1 MPSSSL
7 TLLFWNPGGLL
18 RHLPTLDLLL
28 LSKNLPTSAPHLLA
42 FVETHWTLDSPPK
55 TIHNYTWSLF
65 NSPIDHSRSSHQHSH
80 RGGGI
85 ALLHHHS
92 IAVLH
97 LDSFSKHFSP
107 IPSSAPT
114 SHSNNAAIMWHKI
127 RAPHTPTFLL
137 AICYIPP
144 QNNSTTHSMQQLIL
158 SIRAVS
164 SAHPSTPLL
173 ILGDFNV
180 RHRSWND
187 NPHPNDS
194 RSSAAKL
201 LASFISKQHYIILN
215 NIFIPGLTTRPST
228 LLSPPLAPDS
238 HLDDGSILDL
248 AITDNPALV
257 SNMSFEHQYDLHSD
271 HLPLT
276 LTLSLPLSQ
285 CRDTFTRTSFDVH
298 NNPAFWQEALGP
310 AMDEALLTISHTLDP
325 LTQPL
330 PPNAS
335 SRHILSSAYNSFL
348 NVLTSTCSRI
358 IGIKTTSSNA
368 KHWFSYPGVKRLY
381 HTMRLCTLMYKR
393 HHLNPIMKS
402 HFYSTRAAWKT
413 LVTLAKK
420 ESWHS
425 LCNLLADPNNSSI
438 KWTILKRTNP
448 SLFSPLSSFPN
459 PDNTLPSSHTDSLNN
474 LAAAYVINSI
484 PAPCSIP
491 DRETQLDSYIND
503 RTSPVSN
510 SLPPHASDTWHF
522 SLQEI
527 IDQLTMQ
534 HTRSA
539 PGPDTILPI
548 ILKHIGNNAYKTL
561 TSIYNFSWT
570 HSVLPQDWTDANV
583 MSLYKNAGSRS
594 DPSSYRP
601 ISITSIIIRSFEHLI
616 QRKLVSELEHRNYF
630 FPHQYGFR
638 RQHCT
643 YDAIHYLLSTIQRTC
658 HQGKILTR
666 QQRKNPPCP
675 VVFIDIKKAFDR
687 VWTPHLM
694 QCIEQAQ
701 VTGKAW
707 LWIHAFL
714 SHRRIR
720 TIDRAIH
727 SDWYSLHFGV
737 PQGCVLSPLLFLI
750 YINSI
755 SIKISTHCKLV
766 TPLLLADDKAL
777 IPSTNRLGNKSSFIV
792 TDYLCDLRK
801 ALSLLSTWAAEAR
814 VQFGAS
820 KTKLVVFCGRQ
831 HLDLTPFSDLQLTGF
846 TIDIAESYT
855 YLGITFHRKLS
866 WQPHFHQ
873 VLQQAR
879 RDSYCVTRI
888 ATATKYPHFH
898 SIRTLCIGFIRAR
911 CTYGFLFW
919 GNSLTQ
925 SSTRLLQSAF
935 IQPLRRCLS
944 LPRTTHQLSLFVE
957 ANVPSLT
964 AFLHQ
969 LHLRWL
975 YRSRSLNLDHPTRT
989 LFALDTH
996 SGAKLKKPLTPLKYA
1011 YIPVLTKHRTL
1022 KYINTD
1028 IIPFIRQ
1035 QQPTNPILADLDPIT
1050 HGITRN
1056 QCTPIVTCQLA
1067 LWITHYEWRH
1077 DLKHPTTAPL
1087 LQCKLYP
1094 SKSFYLYNH
1103 EDPSLTLRARLRTNR
1118 AYTQVHNF
1126 RFSTQPNTS
1135 SPACT
1140 SCNSS
1145 LTILQHST
1153 YQQQLSDYRKLLQ
1166 QPPSQPRPKPSTS
1179 TLAFTSFSSLTA
1191 SH

>member
-1 MPSSSL
+1 M
-7 TLLFWNPGGLL
+7 
-18 RHLPTLDLLL
+18 
-28 LSKNLPTSAPHLLA
+28 
-42 FVETHWTLDSPPK
+42 E
-55 TIHNYTWSLF
+55 
-65 NSPIDHSRSSHQHSH
+65 Q
-80 RGGGI
+80 
-85 ALLHHHS
+85 
-92 IAVLH
+92 
-97 LDSFSKHFSP
+97 
-107 IPSSAPT
+107 
-114 SHSNNAAIMWHKI
+114 
-127 RAPHTPTFLL
+127 
-137 AICYIPP
+137 C
-144 QNNSTTHSMQQLIL
+144 IL

-164 SAHPSTPLL
+164 SSHPSLPLL

-201 LASFISKQHYIILN
+201 LASFISQQQYTILN
-215 NIFIPGLTTRPST
+215 NIFISGLPTRPAI
-228 LLSPPLAPDS
+228 LPDPLSALDS
-238 HLDDGSILDL
+238 PSDTGSILDL
-248 AITDNPALV
+248 AITDSPALV
-257 SNMSFEHQYDLHSD
+257 SNISFEHQYDLHSD

-285 CRDTFTRTSFDVH
+285 CGDSFTRTSFDVH
-298 NNPAFWQEALGP
+298 NNPALWQGALGP
-310 AMDEALLTISHTLDP
+310 AMDTALLAISDTLNT

-330 PPNAS
+330 PPNTPA
-335 SRHILSSAYNSFL
+335 RHVLSTAYDSFID
-348 NVLTSTCSRI
+348 VLTSTCSRI
-358 IGIKTTSSNA
+358 IGIKTISSKA

-381 HTMRLCTLMYKR
+381 RSMRLCTFWYKR
-393 HHLNPIMKS
+393 HPFNPTVKS
-402 HFYSTRAAWKT
+402 QYYSTRVAWKA

-420 ESWHS
+420 ETWHS
-425 LCNLLADPNNSSI
+425 LCNLLADANNSSLQ
-438 KWTILKRTNP
+438 WTILKRTNP
-448 SLFSPLSSFPN
+448 SLFSPLRSFPN
-459 PDNTLPSSHTDSLNN
+459 PDNTLPTSHTDSLNN

-491 DRETQLDSYIND
+491 DREAQLDSYIAD
-503 RTSPVSN
+503 RTSPGSN
-510 SLPPHASDTWHF
+510 SLPAHASDTWLF
-522 SLQEI
+522 TLQEV

-539 PGPDTILPI
+539 PGSDTILPI
-548 ILKHIGNNAYKTL
+548 ILKHIGNSAYITL

-570 HSVLPQDWTDANV
+570 HSVLPQAWTDANV

-616 QRKLVSELEHRNYF
+616 QRKLVSELDNRNYF
-630 FPHQYGFR
+630 FLHQYGFR
-638 RQHCT
+638 RQRCT

-658 HQGKILTR
+658 RQGKILTR
-666 QQRKNPPCP
+666 NQPKNPPCP

-687 VWTPHLM
+687 VWIPHLM

-701 VTGKAW
+701 ITGKAW

-727 SDWYSLHFGV
+727 SDWKSLHYGV

-755 SIKISTHCKLV
+755 SIKISTQCKLV

-777 IPSTNRLGNKSSFIV
+777 APSTNKLGNKSSFIV
-792 TDYLCDLRK
+792 SDYLSDLRK

-820 KTKLVVFCGRQ
+820 KTKLVVFCGKQ
-831 HLDLTPFSDLQLTGF
+831 HIDLTSFSDLQLTDF
-846 TIDIAESYT
+846 TIDIADSYT
-855 YLGITFHRKLS
+855 YLGITFHRKLT
-866 WQPHFHQ
+866 WQPHFHKI
-873 VLQQAR
+873 LQQAR

-888 ATATKYPHFH
+888 ATATKHPHFL

-919 GNSLTQ
+919 GNTLSQ
-925 SSTRLLQSAF
+925 SSIRLLQSAF

-975 YRSRSLNLDHPTRT
+975 HRAHSLNLDHPTRALFT
-989 LFALDTH
+989 LDSR
-996 SGAKLKKPLTPLKYA
+996 SGAKLKKPLTPMKYA

-1022 KYINTD
+1022 NYINTD

-1035 QQPTNPILADLDPIT
+1035 QQPTNPILEDLDST
-1050 HGITRN
+1050 TNEITRN
-1056 QCTPIVTCQLA
+1056 QCTPIVTSLLA

-1077 DLKHPTTAPL
+1077 DPKHSSTAPL
-1087 LQCKLYP
+1087 LQCKPYP

-1103 EDPSLTLRARLRTNR
+1103 DDPCLTLRARLRTNR
-1118 AYTQVHNF
+1118 AYTQVHNS
-1126 RFSTQPNTS
+1126 RFSTQLNTP

-1140 SCNSS
+1140 LCNSS
-1145 LTILQHST
+1145 STILQHST
-1153 YQQQLSDYRKLLQ
+1153 YQQQLSDYRLLLQ
-1166 QPPSQPRPKPSTS
+1166 HPSSQPNPNPQAQSLPPPPPPPALPLIGDTVQHILLDCPRH
-1179 TLAFTSFSSLTA
+1179 TLARSVLASALASLFNFAQPLTIDYITNPLPSCKPTNKRFKALHSSLTA
-1191 SH
+1191 LTTAFLQSILKDRASDPSLSPLLPDPG